1 METLLRGIRNNEPRA
16 IARAITIVENN
27 EHGSESILS
36 SLDHKSVD
44 ASLVIG
50 ITGSPGVGKS
60 TLTNALVSSLRSLG
74 KRVGIIAVDPSS
86 PLSGGALLGDRI
98 RMMSHALD
106 PDVVVRSMATR
117 GRLGGL
123 CSAAG
128 AVVRVMASAGCS
140 PVIIETVGVG
150 QSEMDIVRLAD
161 ITMMVMAPG
170 LGDEIQ
176 AMKAG
181 ILEVADLLVVNK
193 MDCRGAETLTMEMES
208 VLREKDDA
216 LRRIC
221 QTKAT
226 DGYGVDRL
234 IETIYE
240 LESLFRQKG
249 EFMKRRQKSRE
260 IEVIERALEML
271 KPQLQETFRS
281 EINKESNDPQKAAH
295 ELIAR
300 FYKKLSAEP

>member
-1 METLLRGIRNNEPRA
+1 METILRGIQKREPRA

-27 EHGSESILS
+27 GEGSEIILAH
-36 SLDHKSVD
+36 LDQERIEN
-44 ASLVIG
+44 ALVIG

-60 TLTNALVSSLRSLG
+60 TLTNSLVRSLRGLG

-98 RMMSHALD
+98 RMMGHALD

-123 CSAAG
+123 CASAG

-140 PVIIETVGVG
+140 VVIIETVGIG

-161 ITMMVMAPG
+161 ITMMVLAPG

-193 MDCRGAETLTMEMES
+193 MDCPGAETLTMEMES
-208 VLREKDDA
+208 VFREKDEKMSI
-216 LRRIC
+216 L
-221 QTKAT
+221 
-226 DGYGVDRL
+226 
-234 IETIYE
+234 
-240 LESLFRQKG
+240 
-249 EFMKRRQKSRE
+249 M
-260 IEVIERALEML
+260 
-271 KPQLQETFRS
+271 
-281 EINKESNDPQKAAH
+281 
-295 ELIAR
+295 
-300 FYKKLSAEP
+300 